1 MPDKEVQ
8 TIKDLIFYQ
17 YAKIIAKRAFAGG
30 NSLIAKKDHYGF
42 IKKTF
47 KELKSGEKSWSDI
60 MREDW
65 QLVESDKVC
74 IYCGSGENL
83 SREHIVPRSLLIKLD
98 CKDCDTIQSIH
109 NQVWAC
115 RKCNSSKSR
124 TGLYSF
130 YKKRYPDEK
139 KFYDLIPPLLEK
151 KYLKTMYCCHECAG
165 TLNSG
170 DQDGDGEL
178 TVLDIDFVIDKFC

>member
-98 CKDCDTIQSIH
+98 CK
-109 NQVWAC
+109 
-115 RKCNSSKSR
+115 
-124 TGLYSF
+124 
-130 YKKRYPDEK
+130 
-139 KFYDLIPPLLEK
+139 
-151 KYLKTMYCCHECAG
+151 
-165 TLNSG
+165 
-170 DQDGDGEL
+170 
-178 TVLDIDFVIDKFC
+178 